1 VIKEDKSKYQP
12 IACMRILPNRKS
24 CDMQKY
30 HKIFRASK
38 TFDKLEQS
46 VILKKDILL
55 QISIIGILVNKANK

>member
-1 VIKEDKSKYQP
+1 
-12 IACMRILPNRKS
+12 
-24 CDMQKY
+24 MQKY